1 MNTMPSVSQ
10 NVRDALTA
18 QVGNGIAVLRRGK
31 GTTKGR
37 TKSPHADLK
46 SYAMT
51 AFTFGMYSLG
61 RQAPK
66 MIYEL

>member
-1 MNTMPSVSQ
+1 MLPPVSQ
-10 NVRDALTA
+10 DVRGALTA

-31 GTTKGR
+31 GNTKGR

-51 AFTFGMYSLG
+51 TFTFGMYSSG

-66 MIYEL
+66 IT